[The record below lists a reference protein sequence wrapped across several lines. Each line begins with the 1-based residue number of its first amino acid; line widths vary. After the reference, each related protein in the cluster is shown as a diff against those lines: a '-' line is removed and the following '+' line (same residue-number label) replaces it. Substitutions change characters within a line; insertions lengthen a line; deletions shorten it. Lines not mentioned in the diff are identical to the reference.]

1 MNIDTVEEVT
11 ADLLLIVSNGYGRTT
26 AFFDG
31 VAVITTGASVRVAV
45 VGAI

>member
-1 MNIDTVEEVT
+1 MNIDSVQER
-11 ADLLLIVSNGYGRTT
+11 ASDLLLVAGDGHGGTT